1 MEKQNL
7 PKWFKGSEYTKGD
20 KVRNP
25 FSNEEYELNS
35 IELSMYDYHSLFEKM
50 NSAKIFSLLS
60 EIRKKPFLQRSPL
73 DLKRESILSTMMNE
87 YIFKARIKYTSKK

>member
-1 MEKQNL
+1 MSNPLKHSISS
-7 PKWFKGSEYTKGD
+7 GSVK
-20 KVRNP
+20 K
-25 FSNEEYELNS
+25 SNIQAL
-35 IELSMYDYHSLFEKM
+35 HSLFEKM

>member
-25 FSNEEYELNS
+25 LKHSISSGSVKKSNVQAL
-35 IELSMYDYHSLFEKM
+35 HSLFEKM
-50 NSAKIFSLLS
+50 NSAKIFSGHN
-60 EIRKKPFLQRSPL
+60 Q
-73 DLKRESILSTMMNE
+73 D
-87 YIFKARIKYTSKK
+87 

>member
-35 IELSMYDYHSLFEKM
+35 IELSMYDYIIGTQLVMEMSPQTITAEQTEDFQKALDWFKENNLK
-50 NSAKIFSLLS
+50 AFQVLL
-60 EIRKKPFLQRSPL
+60 
-73 DLKRESILSTMMNE
+73 D
-87 YIFKARIKYTSKK
+87 

>member
-1 MEKQNL
+1 MSNPLKHSISS
-7 PKWFKGSEYTKGD
+7 GSVK
-20 KVRNP
+20 K
-25 FSNEEYELNS
+25 SNDQAL
-35 IELSMYDYHSLFEKM
+35 HSLFEKM

>member
-1 MEKQNL
+1 MSNPLKHSISS
-7 PKWFKGSEYTKGD
+7 GSVK
-20 KVRNP
+20 K
-25 FSNEEYELNS
+25 SNVQAL
-35 IELSMYDYHSLFEKM
+35 HSLFEKM